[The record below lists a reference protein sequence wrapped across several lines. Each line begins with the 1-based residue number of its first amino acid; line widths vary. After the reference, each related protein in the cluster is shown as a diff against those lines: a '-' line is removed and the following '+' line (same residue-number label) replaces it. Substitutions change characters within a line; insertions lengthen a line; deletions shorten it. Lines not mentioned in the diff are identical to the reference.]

1 MKSDAKILENTR
13 TFDVGTSSTV
23 PGRTALRGSTF
34 LSRKCSSLQQ
44 EVRGCLG
51 FAVYFDWAGGSGQVM
66 SVLSRGVQCF

>member
-1 MKSDAKILENTR
+1 MKSDAKKLENTR
-13 TFDVGTSSTV
+13 TCDVGTSSV
-23 PGRTALRGSTF
+23 PGHTALRGATF

-66 SVLSRGVQCF
+66 SVLSRGVHCF